1 MRRESSHNRKVTS
14 PEPVIVRLNCAACAG
29 PIEAAY
35 TPDPEGELQ
44 TIRFAC
50 PYCSEPR
57 DLQVPG
63 RVLWVAMRQ
72 HGDGPETR
80 H

>member
-1 MRRESSHNRKVTS
+1 MTVH
-14 PEPVIVRLNCAACAG
+14 EPVMVRLNCAACAG
-29 PIEAAY
+29 PIEVAY
-35 TPDPEGELQ
+35 TPDGSGEMQ

-50 PYCSEPR
+50 PYCGESR

-63 RVLWVAMRQ
+63 LVLWVAMRQ
-72 HGDGPETR
+72 HGEGPETR

>member
-1 MRRESSHNRKVTS
+1 M
-14 PEPVIVRLNCAACAG
+14 IRLNCTACAG

-63 RVLWVAMRQ
+63 LMLWVAMRQ
-72 HGDGPETR
+72 PGEGPETK